1 MLAEVFGEPK
11 LKTYRYRDIHSFR
24 VGITVDG
31 ARVGDEGDISISLLV
46 ADDKGELPQK
56 LHQARDESRHD
67 RHKNDVYWTFA
78 FTPEIDDLVA
88 NLHTSRQM
96 VARYEQLRAQSR
108 ITNEEMSALSSEKQ
122 EALRVLGRLRDKV
135 EAVVMEGAGM
145 FGGVARDGS
154 SLGKTVVEAFG
165 KYLEAVIPDLYS
177 KLSMGARQLKGQ
189 RLRRCSR
196 RPTSRG
202 CQMCCTAA
210 RRASIW
216 SFRMAQSGCP
226 TRRLMWPRRCSIS
239 EARALLRQQGHRQA
253 PRSAFRGNW
262 LRLGP

>member
-1 MLAEVFGEPK
+1 VLAEVFGEPK

-88 NLHTSRQM
+88 NLHASRQM

-122 EALRVLGRLRDKV
+122 EALRILGRLRDKV
-135 EAVVMEGAGM
+135 EVVVMEGAGM
-145 FGGVARDGS
+145 FRGVARDGS
-154 SLGKTVVEAFG
+154 ALGKTVIEAFG
-165 KYLEAVIPDLYS
+165 KYLDAVIPDLYS
-177 KLSMGARQLKGQ
+177 KLSMGARQLKGTEAEEVLKAANLQ
-189 RLRRCSR
+189 GLPNVLYSG
-196 RPTSRG
+196 PQGLNLVLQDGSKWVPN
-202 CQMCCTAA
+202 QTADVA
-210 RRASIW
+210 KEVLD
-216 SFRMAQSGCP
+216 F
-226 TRRLMWPRRCSIS
+226 
-239 EARALLRQQGHRQA
+239 
-253 PRSAFRGNW
+253 
-262 LRLGP
+262 

>member
-46 ADDKGELPQK
+46 ADDKGELP
-56 LHQARDESRHD
+56 HA
-67 RHKNDVYWTFA
+67 
-78 FTPEIDDLVA
+78 
-88 NLHTSRQM
+88 SRQM